1 MDKYYNQVNKQ
12 EIQDNMYK
20 IFTYETA
27 ITLHCEWSNFYVILI
42 PEMMAHG
49 LIKPFTMYKKQL
61 A

>member
-12 EIQDNMYK
+12 EIQDDMYK

-27 ITLHCEWSNFYVILI
+27 ITLYCVWSNFYVFLI

-49 LIKPFTMYKKQL
+49 LIKPFTMHKNNWL
-61 A
+61 